1 MRTLRI
7 MKSAPFTAEESTSM
21 VPLVQVAGR
30 ITKVGMSADAP
41 NDRGAAYPDPRSAL
55 LDDGVDDAL
64 GDVDHGLADP
74 RGAAVQLA
82 ARDSLR
88 AVLDA
93 EQPHHSGVIGG
104 LELVLGGDG
113 GVRGRGRVVAVG
125 PEL

>member
-1 MRTLRI
+1 MML
-7 MKSAPFTAEESTSM
+7 
-21 VPLVQVAGR
+21 
-30 ITKVGMSADAP
+30 
-41 NDRGAAYPDPRSAL
+41 RSAL
-55 LDDGVDDAL
+55 FDDGVDDAL
-64 GDVDHGLADP
+64 GDIDDGLADP

-82 ARDSLR
+82 ARDPLR

-93 EQPHHSGVIGG
+93 EQPHHPGVAGG